1 MEELRSISQPQFLQ
15 PKTTLLIVVLAIA
28 IELLDH
34 SEMQQRHIDYQYWKY
49 NLVLSHNTLRPR
61 RFQTAI
67 PKKEDAATISVY

>member
-34 SEMQQRHIDYQYWKY
+34 SEMQQRHIDY
-49 NLVLSHNTLRPR
+49 S
-61 RFQTAI
+61 
-67 PKKEDAATISVY
+67 IS